1 MLCRISRL
9 SVEQGNH
16 CMQKNTGLKRIRL
29 AGVYA
34 INGIQAA
41 LRHEAAFRQEALLA
55 LIVLPVIFWLDI
67 ERTERVLLVVVTVLV
82 LLVELVNS
90 AVEAV
95 VDRVGSE
102 HHLLSGRAKDMG
114 SGAVMG
120 ALALW
125 IYVWV
130 EIVVLGVW
138 LA

>member
-1 MLCRISRL
+1 M
-9 SVEQGNH
+9 EQDSH

-34 INGIQAA
+34 FNGIRAA

-55 LIVLPVIFWLDI
+55 LFFLPVVFWLDI
-67 ERTERVLLVVVTVLV
+67 SPVERVLLVAVTVLV
-82 LLVELVNS
+82 LIVELLNS
-90 AVEAV
+90 ALEAV

-114 SGAVMG
+114 SGAVMV
-120 ALALW
+120 ALILW
-125 IYVWV
+125 IYVWM